1 MKSIGIFDWSV
12 KPLLAKE
19 PSLLTQARI
28 RFIYYALI
36 LAVCIVLVALPGLII
51 NLNGI
56 QIVRASIVLLSLLV
70 VLRLL
75 IRTGKYVLVSHL
87 GIWICTLTVIV
98 NAFVIF
104 QSINIISI
112 QLIMLAVTFAFF
124 ILGQR
129 WGLIYSVIN
138 VVPIV
143 VFIILDRY
151 KVLRLPI
158 EPEYVNSFELVFNIV
173 VMFMM
178 LIYILWHFNKAY
190 QNTLES
196 LEKSSKEQHKL
207 NQRLEEAIFLAE
219 KSSQAK
225 SSFLSTMS
233 HEIRTPLNVVIGM
246 SNILMDESPRPEQ
259 KENIQLLKHS
269 AESLL
274 LLISDLLDFT
284 KLESGKAELEKTP
297 FDIYQLLGNL
307 NAVYSKQCK
316 YKGLEFHY
324 AMSPP
329 FHGKV
334 IGDST
339 RLNQILNNLLNNA
352 VKFTEKGSVSL
363 TINPTI
369 ESKTWINF
377 HFSVK
382 DTGIGIPE
390 DKLEEI
396 FDPFTQTS
404 AYINRKYGGTGL
416 GLAIVRKLLKI
427 QNSEISVKSQENK
440 GTEFTFDIGYNYIFA
455 VEEKSEVAI
464 GASEKVLDNSIR
476 ILLAED
482 TMLNVLVL
490 NKFLSKWKIGL
501 AVAGDGQTAI
511 RMHLED
517 DFDLILMDL
526 QMPGMNGYQATRA
539 IRALKDIKKSSIPII
554 ALTASDPSEVQDK
567 VLAAGMNDLITK
579 PFDPT
584 DILNKIKH
592 YSNKSTPNH

>member
-1 MKSIGIFDWSV
+1 
-12 KPLLAKE
+12 LANE
-19 PSLLTQARI
+19 PSLLNRARI
-28 RFIYYALI
+28 RFLYYALI
-36 LAVCIVLVALPGLII
+36 FAII
-51 NLNGI
+51 
-56 QIVRASIVLLSLLV
+56 IVLLALPNLLINKSTLQIIRALNVLVLLMV
-70 VLRLL
+70 VLRIL
-75 IRTGKYVLVSHL
+75 IRTGKYVFVSHL
-87 GIWICTLTVIV
+87 TIIICTGTVVV
-98 NAFVIF
+98 NAFLIF
-104 QSINIISI
+104 QTINIISI
-112 QLIMLAVTFAFF
+112 QLVILSVTFAFF

-129 WGLIYSVIN
+129 WGLIYSAIN
-138 VVPIV
+138 IVPIIL
-143 VFIILDRY
+143 FI
-151 KVLRLPI
+151 VLNHYNLINFSIAP
-158 EPEYVNSFELVFNIV
+158 EPVDSFELGFNIV
-173 VMFMM
+173 VIFAM

-196 LEKSSKEQHKL
+196 LETSSKEQQKL
-207 NQRLEEAIFLAE
+207 NKRLEEAIFLAE

-246 SNILMDESPRPEQ
+246 SNILIDDNPRPEQ

-269 AESLL
+269 AENLL

-316 YKGLEFHY
+316 YKGLEFKY
-324 AMSPP
+324 SMQPP
-329 FHGKV
+329 FHGKL
-334 IGDST
+334 IGDPT

-363 TINPTI
+363 TIHPTI
-369 ESKTWINF
+369 ESKTWIIF
-377 HFSVK
+377 HFSIR

-390 DKLEEI
+390 DKQEEI

-416 GLAIVRKLLKI
+416 GLAIVKRLLKL
-427 QNSEISVKSQENK
+427 QNSEIKVNSREGI
-440 GTEFTFDIGYNYIFA
+440 GTEFSFDIGYNYVF
-455 VEEKSEVAI
+455 VTEEKKEEPATEAAVSTQDI
-464 GASEKVLDNSIR
+464 K
-476 ILLAED
+476 ILVAED

-490 NKFLSKWKIGL
+490 NKFLSKWNIGL

-517 DFDLILMDL
+517 EYDLILMDL
-526 QMPGMNGYQATRA
+526 QMPGMNGYQATKA
-539 IRALKDIKKSSIPII
+539 IRALKDHKKSSIPII
-554 ALTASDPSEVQDK
+554 ALTASDPSEVKEK

-579 PFDPT
+579 PFDPA
-584 DILNKIKH
+584 DILNKIKQ
-592 YSNKSTPNH
+592 YAKKS